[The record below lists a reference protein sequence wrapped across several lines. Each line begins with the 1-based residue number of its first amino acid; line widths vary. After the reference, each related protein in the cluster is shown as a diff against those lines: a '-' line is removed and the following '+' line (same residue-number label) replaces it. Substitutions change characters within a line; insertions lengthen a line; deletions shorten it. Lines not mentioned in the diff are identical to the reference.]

1 MGRKKI
7 WFLSILLVGFV
18 TYFFVT
24 GLEKE
29 MSRIEIVPDEDLLK
43 PMLATDLTDDPSQWK
58 FDDAH
63 AFFVEYRLERDRIR
77 AQELEMLN
85 EVINNPQVGEEPR
98 RQAEKQIL
106 NLVDLMEKEL
116 TVENIIKAQGYSDAL
131 LFSGKGI
138 TTVMIYAE
146 SLSESD
152 FLRIADTVSAITGVS
167 REDVQVI
174 QHK

>member
-7 WFLSILLVGFV
+7 WYLSILLVVLV

-29 MSRIEIVPDEDLLK
+29 MSRIEIVPDADLLQ
-43 PMLATDLTDDPSQWK
+43 PMPAADLTDDPSQWK

-63 AFFVEYRLERDRIR
+63 AFFVEYRLERDRVR
-77 AQELEMLN
+77 GQELEMLN
-85 EVINNPQVGEEPR
+85 EIVNNPQIGEEQR
-98 RQAEKQIL
+98 LQAEKQIL

-116 TVENIIKAQGYSDAL
+116 IVENIIKAQGYSDAL

-146 SLSESD
+146 NLSEND
-152 FLRIADTVSAITGVS
+152 FLRISDTVSAITGVS